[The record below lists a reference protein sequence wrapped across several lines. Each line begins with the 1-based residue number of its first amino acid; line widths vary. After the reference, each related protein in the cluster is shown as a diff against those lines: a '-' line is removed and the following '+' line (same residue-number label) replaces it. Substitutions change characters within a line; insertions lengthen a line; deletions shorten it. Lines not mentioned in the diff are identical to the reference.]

1 MLCFSQQLHQTWTTG
16 RVANSER
23 PQWTYGLPGPNQR
36 KKVRGTVQARGCVF
50 LFFSFLFL
58 TECIGVGVGGVLVLF
73 FFRGE
78 GFPIEKKKLR
88 CPDAVS
94 MMLKP
99 RELVKKDILFT
110 SGDEAR

>member
-78 GFPIEKKKLR
+78 GFPIEKKKKTEMSG
-88 CPDAVS
+88 CCFDDV
-94 MMLKP
+94 
-99 RELVKKDILFT
+99 ET
-110 SGDEAR
+110 SGACEERYTIYFW